1 MPADPTAPGRRAP
14 APGVVPGA
22 GPGSGRPACRAEVRY
37 LLGRLLPFLVIALA
51 TVADVLT
58 PPQERF
64 DRFLI
69 AAPALAAATWSAR
82 GTAAIGGLAMAASA
96 ALAAARGDSLLPAAL
111 ANQVVLAVV
120 ALAAA
125 VSSHVRQR
133 REAELRQVSAVAEA
147 AQGALLRPLPPRL
160 GTVDLRLLYEASAA
174 GAHVGGDFYKALK
187 VRDGVRIMLGDVQ
200 GKGLP
205 AVEAA
210 SLLLGSFRE
219 AAYTAP
225 DLPAIAQRL
234 EASMARY
241 AERAPE
247 SEAADRFSTVLLAE
261 VPDDRPVIRLLSCGH
276 PAPVVQR
283 DGAVETVE
291 LTAPSVPVHLPVP
304 VDAPFTVEEVPFG
317 PGDRLL
323 MFTDGVT
330 ETRDARGAFYPL
342 EQRLAAWADEPADRI
357 PGLLRED
364 LDRFGAHG
372 LEDDTTALLLVRDGS
387 GGTVPRLP
395 SPPRAVAV

>member
-1 MPADPTAPGRRAP
+1 MSAEPIADPRRTPTRRA
-14 APGVVPGA
+14 
-22 GPGSGRPACRAEVRY
+22 EFRY
-37 LLGRLLPFLVIALA
+37 LLGRTLPFLVIVLA

-58 PPQERF
+58 PPVERF
-64 DRFLI
+64 DRFLV

-82 GTAAIGGLAMAASA
+82 GTAAIGALAMGATALTAAV
-96 ALAAARGDSLLPAAL
+96 RGGNLLPAL
-111 ANQVVLAVV
+111 IGNEVVLAVV
-120 ALAAA
+120 VLAAV
-125 VSSHVRQR
+125 VSSRVRQR
-133 REAELRQVSAVAEA
+133 RETEVRQLSAVAEA
-147 AQGALLRPLPPRL
+147 AQSAVLRPLPPRL
-160 GTVDLRLLYEASAA
+160 GTVDLRLLYETSAA
-174 GAHVGGDFYKALK
+174 CAQVGGDFYKALK

-241 AERAPE
+241 AERAPQ

-261 VPDDRPVIRLLSCGH
+261 IPDDRPVIRLLSCGH

-283 DGAVETVE
+283 GGTVETVE
-291 LTAPSVPVHLPVP
+291 FSAPSVPVHLPVP
-304 VDAPFTVEEVPFG
+304 VDAAFTVEEVPFG

-323 MFTDGVT
+323 MFTDGVS
-330 ETRDARGAFYPL
+330 ETRDASGAFYPL
-342 EQRLAAWADEPADRI
+342 ERRLRAWADQPADRI
-357 PGLLRED
+357 PELLRED
-364 LDRFGAHG
+364 LDRFGPHG
-372 LEDDTTALLLVRDGS
+372 LDDDTTALLVVRDGPAAAVRP
-387 GGTVPRLP
+387 VPSQPLAG
-395 SPPRAVAV
+395 SLRAA

>member
-1 MPADPTAPGRRAP
+1 MPADPTTTVRRSP
-14 APGVVPGA
+14 APGAAGA
-22 GPGSGRPACRAEVRY
+22 ARRAELRY
-37 LLGRLLPFLVIALA
+37 ALGRVLPFAVIVLAAL
-51 TVADVLT
+51 ADVLT
-58 PPQERF
+58 SPEERF

-69 AAPALAAATWSAR
+69 AAPALAAATWSAL
-82 GTAAIGGLAMAASA
+82 GTAAIGGVAMAVT
-96 ALAAARGDSLLPAAL
+96 ALLSFVRGDPLVPALLATQVL
-111 ANQVVLAVV
+111 LTVVVLAAV
-120 ALAAA
+120 
-125 VSSHVRQR
+125 VSSHARQR
-133 REAELRQVSAVAEA
+133 REAQLRQISAVAEA
-147 AQGALLRPLPPRL
+147 AQSAVLRPLPPRL

-174 GAHVGGDFYKALK
+174 CAHVGGDFYKALK

-261 VPDDRPVIRLLSCGH
+261 IPDDRPVIRLLSCGH

-283 DGAVETVE
+283 GGTVE
-291 LTAPSVPVHLPVP
+291 SVALSAPSVPVHLPVP

-323 MFTDGVT
+323 MFTDGVS
-330 ETRDARGAFYPL
+330 ETRDASGAFYPL
-342 EQRLAAWADEPADRI
+342 ERRLRAWSDEPADRI
-357 PGLLRED
+357 PELLRED
-364 LDRFGAHG
+364 LARFGAHG
-372 LEDDTTALLLVRDGS
+372 LEDDTTALLVVRDGPGVPA
-387 GGTVPRLP
+387 GGLP
-395 SPPRAVAV
+395 SLPRSAGVPV

>member
-1 MPADPTAPGRRAP
+1 MPADPTTTVRRSP
-14 APGVVPGA
+14 APGA
-22 GPGSGRPACRAEVRY
+22 ARRAELRY
-37 LLGRLLPFLVIALA
+37 ALGRLLPFAVIVLAAL
-51 TVADVLT
+51 ADVLT
-58 PPQERF
+58 SPEERF

-69 AAPALAAATWSAR
+69 AAPALAAATWSAL
-82 GTAAIGGLAMAASA
+82 GTAAIGGVAMTVTAVLS
-96 ALAAARGDSLLPAAL
+96 LVRGDPLFPALLATQVL
-111 ANQVVLAVV
+111 LTVVVLAAV
-120 ALAAA
+120 
-125 VSSHVRQR
+125 VSSHARQR
-133 REAELRQVSAVAEA
+133 REAELRQISAVAEA
-147 AQGALLRPLPPRL
+147 AQSAVLRPLPPRL

-174 GAHVGGDFYKALK
+174 CAHVGGDFYKALK

-261 VPDDRPVIRLLSCGH
+261 IPDDRPVIRLLSCGH

-283 DGAVETVE
+283 GGTVE
-291 LTAPSVPVHLPVP
+291 SVALSAPSVPVHLPVP

-323 MFTDGVT
+323 MFTDGVS
-330 ETRDARGAFYPL
+330 ETRDASGAFYPL
-342 EQRLAAWADEPADRI
+342 ERRLRAWADEPADRI
-357 PGLLRED
+357 PDLLRED
-364 LDRFGAHG
+364 LARFGAHG
-372 LEDDTTALLLVRDGS
+372 LEDDTTALLVVRDGPGAPA
-387 GGTVPRLP
+387 GGI
-395 SPPRAVAV
+395 PPRPRSAGVPV

>member
-1 MPADPTAPGRRAP
+1 MPTDPTTTVGRSP
-14 APGVVPGA
+14 APGA
-22 GPGSGRPACRAEVRY
+22 ARRAELRY
-37 LLGRLLPFLVIALA
+37 ALGRLLPFAVIVLA
-51 TVADVLT
+51 AVADVLT
-58 PPQERF
+58 SPEERF

-69 AAPALAAATWSAR
+69 AAPALAAATWSAL
-82 GTAAIGGLAMAASA
+82 GTAAIGGVAMAVTAVLSVV
-96 ALAAARGDSLLPAAL
+96 RGDPLVPALLATQVL
-111 ANQVVLAVV
+111 LTVVVLAAV
-120 ALAAA
+120 
-125 VSSHVRQR
+125 VSSHARQR
-133 REAELRQVSAVAEA
+133 REARLRQISAVAEA
-147 AQGALLRPLPPRL
+147 AQSAVLRPLPPRL

-174 GAHVGGDFYKALK
+174 CAHVGGDFYKALK

-261 VPDDRPVIRLLSCGH
+261 IPDDRPVIRLLSCGH

-283 DGAVETVE
+283 GGTVE
-291 LTAPSVPVHLPVP
+291 SVALSAPSVPVHLPVL

-323 MFTDGVT
+323 MFTDGVS
-330 ETRDARGAFYPL
+330 ETRDASGAFYPL
-342 EQRLAAWADEPADRI
+342 ERRLRAWADEPADRI
-357 PGLLRED
+357 PDLLRED
-364 LDRFGAHG
+364 LARFGAHG
-372 LEDDTTALLLVRDGS
+372 LEDDTTALLVVRDGPGVPA
-387 GGTVPRLP
+387 GGMPSRPRSAGVP
-395 SPPRAVAV
+395 V

>member
-14 APGVVPGA
+14 APGVAPDA
-22 GPGSGRPACRAEVRY
+22 GPAPGRPACRAEVRY

-247 SEAADRFSTVLLAE
+247 SDAADRFSTVLLAE

-342 EQRLAAWADEPADRI
+342 EQRLVAWADEPADRI

-372 LEDDTTALLLVRDGS
+372 LEDDTTALLLVRDGA
-387 GGTVPRLP
+387 GGTVPRIP
-395 SPPRAVAV
+395 STQRAVTV

>member
-1 MPADPTAPGRRAP
+1 MPADPTAHPRRAP
-14 APGVVPGA
+14 TGHP
-22 GPGSGRPACRAEVRY
+22 EFRY
-37 LLGRLLPFLVIALA
+37 LLGRALPFLVIVLA
-51 TVADVLT
+51 PLADALT
-58 PPQERF
+58 PPAERF

-82 GTAAIGGLAMAASA
+82 GTAAIGALAMAATGFT
-96 ALAAARGDSLLPAAL
+96 AAARGGDLHPALLGNEVL
-111 ANQVVLAVV
+111 LSVVV
-120 ALAAA
+120 LAAA
-125 VSSHVRQR
+125 VSAHLRER
-133 REAELRQVSAVAEA
+133 RETELRQVGAVAEA
-147 AQGALLRPLPPRL
+147 AQSALLRPLPPRL

-174 GAHVGGDFYKALK
+174 CAHVGGDFYKALE
-187 VRDGVRIMLGDVQ
+187 VRDGVRIMIGDVQ

-225 DLPAIAQRL
+225 DLPAIARRL
-234 EASMARY
+234 EASMAHY

-261 VPDDRPVIRLLSCGH
+261 IPDDRPVIRLLSCGH

-283 DGAVETVE
+283 GGTVETVE
-291 LTAPSVPVHLPVP
+291 FSAPSVPVHLPVP

-323 MFTDGVT
+323 MFTDGVS
-330 ETRDARGAFYPL
+330 EARDESGAFYPL
-342 EQRLAAWADEPADRI
+342 ERRLRAWADEPTDRI
-357 PGLLRED
+357 PELLRED
-364 LDRFGAHG
+364 LDRFAAHG
-372 LEDDTTALLLVRDGS
+372 LDDDTTALLVVRDGPAA
-387 GGTVPRLP
+387 GRRTP
-395 SPPRAVAV
+395 SPPLAGSLRA

>member
-14 APGVVPGA
+14 APGVAPGA
-22 GPGSGRPACRAEVRY
+22 GPGAGRPACRAEVRY

-247 SEAADRFSTVLLAE
+247 SDAADRFSTVLLAE

-330 ETRDARGAFYPL
+330 ETRDARGTFYPL

>member
-1 MPADPTAPGRRAP
+1 MPADPTAHPRRAP
-14 APGVVPGA
+14 TG
-22 GPGSGRPACRAEVRY
+22 RAEFRY
-37 LLGRLLPFLVIALA
+37 LLGRALPFLVIVLA
-51 TVADVLT
+51 TLADVLT
-58 PPQERF
+58 PPAERF
-64 DRFLI
+64 DRLLI
-69 AAPALAAATWSAR
+69 AAPALAAATWSAG
-82 GTAAIGGLAMAASA
+82 GTAAIGALAMGATAVTAAV
-96 ALAAARGDSLLPAAL
+96 RGGDLDRGLLGNEAVL
-111 ANQVVLAVV
+111 SVVL
-120 ALAAA
+120 LAAA
-125 VSSHVRQR
+125 VTAHVRQR
-133 REAELRQVSAVAEA
+133 RETELHQVSAVAEA
-147 AQGALLRPLPPRL
+147 AQSAVLRPLPRHL

-174 GAHVGGDFYKALK
+174 CAHVGGDFYKALE
-187 VRDGVRIMLGDVQ
+187 VRDGVRIMIGDVQ

-261 VPDDRPVIRLLSCGH
+261 IPHDRPVIRLLSCGH

-283 DGAVETVE
+283 GETVETVE
-291 LTAPSVPVHLPVP
+291 FSAPSVPVHLPVP
-304 VDAPFTVEEVPFG
+304 VDTAFRVEEVPLG

-323 MFTDGVT
+323 MFTDGVS
-330 ETRDARGAFYPL
+330 ETRDASGAFYPL
-342 EQRLAAWADEPADRI
+342 ERRLRAWADEPADRI
-357 PGLLRED
+357 PELLRED

-372 LEDDTTALLLVRDGS
+372 LDDDTTALLVVRDGS
-387 GGTVPRLP
+387 AAGRLIP
-395 SPPRAVAV
+395 ALPPAGSLRA

>member
-1 MPADPTAPGRRAP
+1 MPADPTTTVRRSP
-14 APGVVPGA
+14 APGA
-22 GPGSGRPACRAEVRY
+22 ARRAELRY
-37 LLGRLLPFLVIALA
+37 ALGRLLPFAVIVLAAL
-51 TVADVLT
+51 ADVLT
-58 PPQERF
+58 SPEERF

-69 AAPALAAATWSAR
+69 AAPALAAATWSAL
-82 GTAAIGGLAMAASA
+82 GTAAIGGVAMTVTAVLS
-96 ALAAARGDSLLPAAL
+96 LVRGDPLFPALLATQVL
-111 ANQVVLAVV
+111 LTVVVLAAV
-120 ALAAA
+120 
-125 VSSHVRQR
+125 VSSHARQR
-133 REAELRQVSAVAEA
+133 REAELRQISAVAEA
-147 AQGALLRPLPPRL
+147 AQSAVLRPLPPRL

-174 GAHVGGDFYKALK
+174 CAHVGGDFYKALK

-261 VPDDRPVIRLLSCGH
+261 IPDDRPVIRLLSCGH

-283 DGAVETVE
+283 GGTVE
-291 LTAPSVPVHLPVP
+291 SVALSAPSVPVHLPVP

-323 MFTDGVT
+323 MFTDGVS
-330 ETRDARGAFYPL
+330 ETRDASGAFYPL
-342 EQRLAAWADEPADRI
+342 ERRLRAWADEPADRI
-357 PGLLRED
+357 PDLLRED
-364 LDRFGAHG
+364 LARFGAHG
-372 LEDDTTALLLVRDGS
+372 LEDDTTALLVVRDGPGAPA
-387 GGTVPRLP
+387 GGIPSRPRSAGVP
-395 SPPRAVAV
+395 V

>member
-14 APGVVPGA
+14 APGVAPDA
-22 GPGSGRPACRAEVRY
+22 GPAPGRPACRAEVRY

-247 SEAADRFSTVLLAE
+247 SDAADRFSTVLLAE

-387 GGTVPRLP
+387 GGTVPRIP
-395 SPPRAVAV
+395 STQRAVTV

>member
-1 MPADPTAPGRRAP
+1 MPADPTTTVRRSP
-14 APGVVPGA
+14 VPGA
-22 GPGSGRPACRAEVRY
+22 ARRAELRY
-37 LLGRLLPFLVIALA
+37 ALGRLLPFAVIVLAAL
-51 TVADVLT
+51 ADVLT
-58 PPQERF
+58 SPEERF

-69 AAPALAAATWSAR
+69 AAPALAAATWSAL
-82 GTAAIGGLAMAASA
+82 GTAAIGGVAMTVTAVLSLVLGDPLFPALLATQV
-96 ALAAARGDSLLPAAL
+96 LLTV
-111 ANQVVLAVV
+111 VVLAAV
-120 ALAAA
+120 
-125 VSSHVRQR
+125 VSSHARQR
-133 REAELRQVSAVAEA
+133 REAELRQISAVAEA
-147 AQGALLRPLPPRL
+147 AQSAVLRPLPPRL

-174 GAHVGGDFYKALK
+174 CAHVGGDFYKALK

-261 VPDDRPVIRLLSCGH
+261 IPDDRPVIRLLSCGH

-283 DGAVETVE
+283 GGTVE
-291 LTAPSVPVHLPVP
+291 SVALSAPSVPVHLPVP

-323 MFTDGVT
+323 MFTDGVS
-330 ETRDARGAFYPL
+330 ETRDASGAFYPL
-342 EQRLAAWADEPADRI
+342 ERRLRAWADEPADRI
-357 PGLLRED
+357 PDLLRED
-364 LDRFGAHG
+364 LARFGAHG
-372 LEDDTTALLLVRDGS
+372 LEDDTTALLVVRDGPGAPA
-387 GGTVPRLP
+387 GGIPSRPRSAGVP
-395 SPPRAVAV
+395 V

>member
-1 MPADPTAPGRRAP
+1 MSASPTRTVRRSP
-14 APGVVPGA
+14 APGV
-22 GPGSGRPACRAEVRY
+22 ACRAELRY
-37 LLGRLLPFLVIALA
+37 AVGRALPFLVIVLA
-51 TVADVLT
+51 TLADVLT
-58 PPQERF
+58 SPEERF
-64 DRFLI
+64 GRFLI

-82 GTAAIGGLAMAASA
+82 GTVAIGGLAMAVTGVLSVV
-96 ALAAARGDSLLPAAL
+96 RGEPLVPAL
-111 ANQVVLAVV
+111 ANQVVLASVV
-120 ALAAA
+120 LAAA
-125 VSSHVRQR
+125 VSSHARQR
-133 REAELRQVSAVAEA
+133 REAELRQISAVAEA
-147 AQGALLRPLPPRL
+147 AQSAVLRPLPPRL
-160 GTVDLRLLYEASAA
+160 GSVDLRLLYEASAA

-247 SEAADRFSTVLLAE
+247 SDAADRFSTVLLAE
-261 VPDDRPVIRLLSCGH
+261 IPDDRPVIRLLSCGH

-283 DGAVETVE
+283 GGTVETVE
-291 LTAPSVPVHLPVP
+291 LSAPSVPVHLPVP

-323 MFTDGVT
+323 MFTDGVS
-330 ETRDARGAFYPL
+330 ETRDAGGAFYPL
-342 EQRLAAWADEPADRI
+342 EGRLRAWADEPGDRI
-357 PGLLRED
+357 PELLRED
-364 LDRFGAHG
+364 LARFGAHG
-372 LEDDTTALLLVRDGS
+372 LEDDTTALLVVRDGPVAPAV
-387 GGTVPRLP
+387 GVPA
-395 SPPRAVAV
+395 PPRATPVAA